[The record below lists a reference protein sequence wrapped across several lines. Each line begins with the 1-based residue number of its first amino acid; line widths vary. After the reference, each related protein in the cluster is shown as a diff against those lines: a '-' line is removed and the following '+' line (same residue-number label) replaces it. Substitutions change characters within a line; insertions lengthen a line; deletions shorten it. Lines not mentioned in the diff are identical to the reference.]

1 MGYVVGLDKVEE
13 LSGDQRFAAYACL
26 DATGTR
32 EIWDKLRGQVTERQE
47 KVYRWTMAQLGP
59 AIVMGRRGIRV
70 DLDARDRAIK
80 DLVER
85 HNRAVRQVRELLLVR
100 EAWDGTQ
107 LETGTCAGAKKEGG
121 RHLWSKHPDGP
132 ERYCTRCNAPRVV
145 EAPFEPGSNEQ
156 VAHLLYDL
164 LGVEAPGGKSGE
176 RAVDEDSLGRV
187 RRYVSGLKTKHQGVA
202 ELVDLVLEVRDCVK
216 QVGTLKMP
224 LTPAGRFHAT
234 FKPFGTWTGR
244 FSSRRD
250 PFEIGQNAQ
259 NISEQHRHIFVAD
272 AGRRMAYVDLKTAE
286 SLVCGY
292 LAGDT
297 DYIEAHKGDVHTRM
311 TRLLWPKELPW
322 TGDDKK
328 DKAIAK
334 GTNPEWDQ
342 TPGHDYRFQ
351 AKRIVHGSTYG
362 QSPYG
367 IARLMHI
374 PVRVAQDAQR
384 AFFFAFPRLREWQR
398 YIYARVVEGLPIVT
412 PFFRE
417 VTLLGR
423 PWDEHT
429 YKQGLALTPQSA
441 VGDILN
447 TALFRVYSK
456 YDPDLLELLA
466 QIHDAIL
473 LQWREEKEEEALK
486 ALDECMTVS
495 TPITDI
501 YGTTRVCTIGHEVA
515 VGWNWGKQSPDNPR
529 GLVEL

>member
-1 MGYVVGLDKVEE
+1 MGLVVGLGEVEG

-32 EIWDKLRGQVTERQE
+32 EIYDKLQPTMSERQE

-70 DLDARDRAIK
+70 DTEARDAAVK
-80 DLVER
+80 DLEAR
-85 HNRAVRQVRELLLVR
+85 RDTAVLAAQQHPLVK
-100 EAWDGTQ
+100 EHWDGTE
-107 LETGTCAGAKKEGG
+107 LETGTCPEAKKPGG
-121 RHLWSKHPDGP
+121 RHIWSKGPDTPG
-132 ERYCTRCNAPRVV
+132 RHCTRCGAPRVV
-145 EAPFEPGSNEQ
+145 AAPYEPGSNDQ
-156 VAHLLYDL
+156 TAHLLYDL
-164 LGVEAPGGKSGE
+164 LKIEAPGGKSGE

-187 RRYVSGLKTKHQGVA
+187 KRYVQGLKTKHQGVA
-202 ELVDLVLEVRDCVK
+202 ELIDLVLEVRDCVK

-224 LTPAGRFHAT
+224 LSAVGRFHAT

-259 NISEQHRHIFVAD
+259 NIGEQHRHIFVAD
-272 AGRRMAYVDLKTAE
+272 PGRRMAYCDLKTAE

-292 LAGDT
+292 LAGDEE
-297 DYIEAHKGDVHTRM
+297 YISAHKGDVHTRM

-334 GTNPEWDQ
+334 AHYPEWDQ
-342 TPGHDYRFQ
+342 VEGHDYRFQ

-384 AFFFAFPRLREWQR
+384 AFFSAFPRLREWQR

-456 YDPDLLELLA
+456 HDPDLIELLA
-466 QIHDAIL
+466 QIHDAML
-473 LQWREEKEEEALK
+473 VQWMEEREEKALA
-486 ALDECMTVS
+486 ALDECMKVS
-495 TPITDI
+495 LPIEDI
-501 YGTTRVCTIGHEVA
+501 HGTTRVCTIGHEVA
-515 VGWNWGKQSPDNPR
+515 VGWNWGKRTEANPR
-529 GLVEL
+529 GLEEL